1 MIDLSFLTEEEQEMI
16 LGVLKRDADLK
27 KSEEQRIKQLQ
38 KSVKDRGRLKYLTG
52 EWFYETKYDRHRDRI
67 HGSDIIRASMKQR
80 KPVTILE
87 LTQRWSEKQSAYGD
101 KKDLYIP
108 PELSGLIE
116 DPFTHIDTDSLDDES
131 QRVTERPHTK
141 PRQNPFNI
149 LRRPRNEAKPVN
161 GYQEAEQTLADG
173 QHEPQNSQVSTSHG
187 SSEVL
192 GKASALVKASKTQK
206 VTVEE
211 SRPFTKI
218 FGWFRRSSRNRKQNQ
233 AQVTEDV
240 NDIQSKRQECQV
252 ENSPSSDPTDVETL
266 MMPTSKHPRRLLAA
280 FSGAEKTDMSLEV
293 QGFDKTESETSWLLN
308 PEPEDRSLQ
317 QASYLLDKRVDGLFF
332 DDNKLEN
339 LSKDVSQ
346 REHLNQ
352 DEASPGRLAELKSF
366 WESGNRCSEIQ
377 SSKTHDEVEES
388 ETSQKYRPANF
399 NISPSNHDA
408 RDPNTNMSNAE
419 ATTDG
424 TILVSPRR
432 TSLDVDILFIP
443 SDEEE
448 HHSTLDNL
456 KLSEIPTSE
465 PKSVDYSQNLPLNPE
480 ENFQA
485 GEIQEESICRDIS
498 DLKKEISNFKKS
510 LCQHEDKVKINDLK
524 SFWEKE
530 KCDFRQNVGLQISTG
545 DVADPSQELGQPSD
559 HFHSTSNSPRFK
571 KIGWFE
577 QKEVKEKAENKGGES
592 TRPSQ
597 DLRETRGSVIHTI
610 QNVSEELGVEMY
622 SKPSQ
627 SSPIKKSESQLE
639 KPQSTD
645 TYQPKVQD
653 RTRTPSPLRHFKV
666 PRRDSYPNQDSARDG
681 SPLRTFPINIDR
693 TERSP
698 STVGLKS
705 GQTTLLPSPEK
716 HGASDARSII
726 SKERKLSADSLT
738 RFYIP
743 LSLENYLG
751 LPKQKALNERHQ
763 VQVGEVFKRGNQ
775 VSNESSPSRH
785 SLVESEEITF
795 DSSGST
801 TPEAWSISHTTLCW
815 DSGDEGSLKAA
826 LERANAR
833 PISISKSLED
843 LASTPLL
850 SAVSSNTKTSFS
862 DPEQVKMISMSVP
875 AFLQHEMD
883 RRNSDCA
890 SESSFDRLKT
900 CNTPSNVSTLSE
912 VASVSSVTGSVM
924 SIYGTEF
931 CHVEVRGTIQFAIH
945 YVQKLGEF
953 HIFIVQCK
961 DLAVADFKRNR
972 SDPYVKCYLLPDKSK
987 YGKRKTCVRKKTLNP
1002 SYNEILR
1009 FKIPMEM
1016 LKTQKLNVSV
1026 WHNDTFGRNSF
1037 LGEVE
1042 VDLDEWD
1049 CNTSQMNEYHLKGRI
1064 QILSSPKLS
1073 IGSDETKAGIK
1084 VALRF
1089 LPQTSM
1095 SHKSRGNGEVQIW
1108 VKECKNLPI
1117 SRGVAIDPFVKCAFL
1132 PDTSRRSRQKTKVL
1146 KRASNPVFNHT
1157 MVFDGFKK
1165 EDLKE
1170 VCAELT
1176 VWDHDKLNN
1185 HFIGGIRLGCGKGK
1199 SYGTEVSW
1207 MDSNGAEAALWERM
1221 VKTQNE
1227 WVEDTL
1233 PLRMIV
1239 MARVHRYLP
1248 CSYSTSRRYTHPE
1261 YRLRGFTL
1269 ILSATMITRKRV
1281 RSTLNVDNIHSDTTE
1296 TSVDILE
1303 TNNSSEMM
1311 TYSSPES
1318 DTNDWGLNDL
1328 IGSEFNWDLDKDVLD
1343 VLSNLESQSSTSD
1356 DINQSAVVDVSTSRS
1371 CGTVK
1376 RSKLQDMSGRIINK
1390 NAIAARMNRL
1400 KKKEY
1405 ISGLEQRVGSLAT
1418 ENRALK
1424 HENGNLSKRVDDL
1437 ENETRYLRAVLANES
1452 MLAQLLSRLSGVNG
1466 MKFSTSLF
1474 QESNENDHDYAMPM
1488 KKVKVEHKETA
1499 GGVCLHVDKDHV
1511 SVEFC
1516 TKCAE
1521 SSSLSHK
1528 M

>member
-597 DLRETRGSVIHTI
+597 DLRETR
-610 QNVSEELGVEMY
+610 
-622 SKPSQ
+622 
-627 SSPIKKSESQLE
+627 
-639 KPQSTD
+639 
-645 TYQPKVQD
+645 
-653 RTRTPSPLRHFKV
+653 
-666 PRRDSYPNQDSARDG
+666 
-681 SPLRTFPINIDR
+681 
-693 TERSP
+693 
-698 STVGLKS
+698 
-705 GQTTLLPSPEK
+705 EK

-763 VQVGEVFKRGNQ
+763 VQVG
-775 VSNESSPSRH
+775 
-785 SLVESEEITF
+785 
-795 DSSGST
+795 
-801 TPEAWSISHTTLCW
+801 